1 MKIMDDVFAHGRCG
15 NRFAGHFQNI
25 RPTNSKSAAKPGR
38 RIAWSIPLMLVVLG
52 YVGCGG
58 GGSGDA
64 PPIINPPAATS
75 VIAIGPISHFGSV
88 VVNGIH
94 FETSSATVMMDDA
107 PATPA
112 DLHIGMMV
120 SVHGTIQNTTGTT
133 IADEIVFVDD
143 AQGVVTA
150 INRATNSFVVLGR
163 TVTVDAFTV
172 FDNGSYDSLQVGN
185 IVEVS
190 GQWRHEEQIQA
201 THVIKVANQ
210 FQAGMQM
217 EVKGQ
222 IQNLNQATHQF
233 QIGNQDCDYSGAML
247 ELGGN
252 TLENGM
258 YVQAWSSMPLTN
270 GDMIL
275 DKIQAR
281 DRDQDRDRL
290 CDQDCDFELE
300 GFITRFESAT
310 DFDVDGTPVTT
321 TDDTIYVNGS
331 VTTLALDVKVAIDG
345 TVGDDGIL
353 VAERIVFRLP
363 SVIEIQADIEDID
376 PYALT
381 FVVLGKTIY
390 TDDEDTMF
398 RDGSGP
404 YEPSFDLG
412 NLSTGDRVLV
422 RAYMDGDDIIASRV
436 ELADASSLVVLKAQV
451 EDATIG
457 PPPYV
462 NLLGIPVT
470 ADEFTI
476 YQDADKNPI
485 SALEFFVL
493 VEIGDIVRA
502 EGEYTGTSIE
512 ATKLFLRD
520 CENSC
525 M

>member
-1 MKIMDDVFAHGRCG
+1 MG
-15 NRFAGHFQNI
+15 
-25 RPTNSKSAAKPGR
+25 KPGR
-38 RIAWSIPLMLVVLG
+38 KLAWSIPLMLVVLG

-58 GGSGDA
+58 GGGGDA

-75 VIAIGPISHFGSV
+75 VISIGPISHFGSV

-94 FETSSATVMMDDA
+94 FETSTATVTMDDE
-107 PATPA
+107 PATPS
-112 DLHIGMMV
+112 DLHIGMTV
-120 SVHGTIQNTTGTT
+120 SVHGTIQNSTG
-133 IADEIVFVDD
+133 IAVADEIVFVDD
-143 AQGVVTA
+143 AHGIVTS

-172 FDNGSYDSLQVGN
+172 FDNGSFDSLQVGN
-185 IVEVS
+185 VVEVS
-190 GQWRHEEQIQA
+190 GQWRHEERIQA
-201 THVIKVANQ
+201 THVIKVANE

-222 IQNLNQATHQF
+222 IQNLNQATQQF
-233 QIGNQDCDYSGAML
+233 HIGTQDCDYSGAML
-247 ELGGN
+247 ELGGA
-252 TLENGM
+252 TLENGL
-258 YVQAWSSMPLTN
+258 YVQVYSSMPLSN

-310 DFDVDGTPVTT
+310 DFDVDGVPVSATQST
-321 TDDTIYVNGS
+321 VYINGS

-345 TVGDDGIL
+345 TVGDDGVLI
-353 VAERIVFRLP
+353 ADRIVFRLP

-381 FVVLGKTIY
+381 FMVLGKTIY
-390 TDDEDTMF
+390 TDDDTMF

-404 YEPSFDLG
+404 VEPSFDLG

-422 RAYMDGDDIIASRV
+422 RAYMDGDDIVASRV
-436 ELADASSLVVLKAQV
+436 ELADASSLVVLKALV
-451 EDATIG
+451 EDLSIG
-457 PPPYV
+457 PPPYL
-462 NLLGIPVT
+462 NLLGIPII

-476 YQDADKNPI
+476 YQDADKEPI
-485 SALEFFVL
+485 SVVEFFLL